1 MNISKISLM
10 NINANFGAKKTE
22 KKSNATPIIHP
33 QADLYL
39 SNDKSTKQAEN
50 NALNSFFNKTEGQ
63 FYGQYA
69 KNLRETITDIR
80 VEGYTTLHDAEKLR
94 KNSVTIQQN
103 AKETIDNILQMFKEG
118 EKRNLAS
125 KESGDIKTFYTYKNG
140 KAVTLQNVSK
150 NGHITLR
157 ADKTNN
163 SLFVRKYNNNGDAE
177 LFGFDT
183 QNGILREYMPKATE
197 YEDLLH
203 ANEYYKYDENGNI
216 AQYSY
221 NYEKNSDK
229 SDFSMIY
236 YGFDNKGNLLEYS
249 EDKETKADG
258 SEKNGI
264 IYHYTPS
271 SRQFLKD
278 GKQNMEIIS
287 YSEKTISN
295 PNFGQKAAKK
305 YVFAQD
311 NLALSSYYKNLLID
325 ENGESAN
332 LVMLF
337 NDQEDLEE
345 VRTKYQL
352 TQNGTQLANKVFVYS
367 DDEPSL
373 CYLGYAE
380 QLDGTNS
387 YQKSISLL

>member
-1 MNISKISLM
+1 MNIPKISLVSV
-10 NINANFGAKKTE
+10 NTNFTAKKTN
-22 KKSNATPIIHP
+22 KNSNATPIIHP

-39 SNDKSTKQAEN
+39 SNSENIKQVEN
-50 NALNSFFNKTEGQ
+50 NALNSFLNRTEAQ
-63 FYGQYA
+63 FYNQYA
-69 KNLRETITDIR
+69 KNIKDIVTDIR

-94 KNSVTIQQN
+94 KTSEIIQQN
-103 AKETIDNILQMFKEG
+103 SKETFDNVINMFVEG
-118 EKRNLAS
+118 EKSNLSS
-125 KESGDIKTFYTYKNG
+125 KVSGDMKTFYTHKNG
-140 KAVTLQNVSK
+140 KVVTIQDVNR
-150 NGHITLR
+150 NGHTTLR
-157 ADKTNN
+157 ADRTNN
-163 SLFVRKYNNNGDAE
+163 GLFVRKYNNNGDAE
-177 LFGFDT
+177 LFGFDA
-183 QNGILREYMPKATE
+183 QSGVLREYIPKVTE

-203 ANEYYKYDENGNI
+203 ANEYYKYDQNGNLT
-216 AQYSY
+216 QYSY
-221 NYEKNSDK
+221 NYEKNSDR

-236 YGFDNKGNLLEYS
+236 YGFDNDGNLIEYS

-271 SRQFLKD
+271 SRQYTKD
-278 GKQNMEIIS
+278 NRQNMEVLS

-311 NLALSSYYKNLLID
+311 NLALSSYYKNLFID

-332 LVMLF
+332 LVLLF
-337 NDQEDLEE
+337 NDQEDIEE

-352 TQNGTQLANKVFVYS
+352 TQNGTQLANKVFTYS
-367 DDEPSL
+367 DDEPSM

-380 QLDGTNS
+380 QLDGLNS
-387 YQKSISLL
+387 YQKSILLL